1 MKTTEQPTSTATTV
15 ATHRFPWARV
25 MILAVVALLGAMW
38 VYALFYAPT
47 GSPEKV
53 RDAGWARRAEA
64 LCVKGKVAIDALP
77 AARTFKDVKPVSEA
91 LRQRADVAERATN
104 VLVDRVAAL
113 RALPL
118 TNAAAVKLAG
128 PWLVDYDNY
137 IGDRRAQVA
146 SWRKGQNP
154 MFAETATDNGAP
166 GSLRMDEFARVN
178 AMPSCKVPQDIG

>member
-1 MKTTEQPTSTATTV
+1 MTTTDQPTSTATVV
-15 ATHRFPWARV
+15 APRRFPWARV
-25 MILAVVALLGAMW
+25 AILTVVALLGAMW

-53 RDAGWARRAEA
+53 DDAGWARHAEA
-64 LCVKGKVAIDALP
+64 LCAKGRVAIDALP

-91 LRQRADVAERATN
+91 LRQRADVAEEATN
-104 VLVDRVAAL
+104 VLADRVASL

-118 TNAAAVKLAG
+118 ADPGSVKLVG
-128 PWLVDYDNY
+128 TWLDDYDNY
-137 IGDRRAQVA
+137 VGDRRAQVA

>member
-1 MKTTEQPTSTATTV
+1 MKTTQQPTSSATTV
-15 ATHRFPWARV
+15 APHRFPWARV
-25 MILAVVALLGAMW
+25 AILAVVVLLGAMW

-53 RDAGWARRAEA
+53 NDPGWARQAEA
-64 LCVKGKVAIDALP
+64 LCAKGRVAIDALP

-91 LRQRADVAERATN
+91 LRQRADGAERATTI
-104 VLVDRVAAL
+104 LADRVAAL

-118 TNAAAVKLAG
+118 ADAASVKLVG
-128 PWLVDYDNY
+128 TWLVDYGNY
-137 IGDRRAQVA
+137 VGDRRAQIA

-154 MFAETATDNGAP
+154 MFAETAADNGAP
-166 GSLRMDEFARVN
+166 GSLRMDEFARLN